1 MTLTELFSL
10 LHELDE
16 ADKLRV
22 IQFLANELVR
32 QPANLFQSGES
43 YEIWSPHRQ
52 QLKPKGDQ
60 NQTKAE
66 KRKALYDGNH
76 DDRHGANRV
85 GCR

>member
-1 MTLTELFSL
+1 MANRSFCQRAFHFGSKKDIHRLALQ
-10 LHELDE
+10 
-16 ADKLRV
+16 K
-22 IQFLANELVR
+22 IQFSVGAGLI
-32 QPANLFQSGES
+32 P
-43 YEIWSPHRQ
+43 PHRQ